1 MKDCRGKLLIFFSE
15 ESEKNK
21 TVFSMCLAALS
32 FLENQPVISCGS
44 LWITKTIDELIL
56 SRGENSL
63 SYNQLQNRFQ

>member
-1 MKDCRGKLLIFFSE
+1 
-15 ESEKNK
+15 
-21 TVFSMCLAALS
+21 MCLAALS

-63 SYNQLQNRFQ
+63 SDNQLQNRFQ